1 MVMFHSQAYQDG
13 VALLARVLLAALFIN
28 AGYHKI
34 VEFDAVV
41 DSIMGRG
48 IPLPQ
53 IATVVVILT
62 ELVGGLM
69 VLVGFQAR
77 WAAFGIMLLIIPINY
92 FYHPFWADDG
102 QLSAFLKNASVMGG
116 MLFVTV
122 HGPGRLAL
130 QRD

>member
-1 MVMFHSQAYQDG
+1 MFHSQAYKD
-13 VALLARVLLAALFIN
+13 VAALIARALLAALFIN

-34 VEFDAVV
+34 VGFDAVV
-41 DSIMGRG
+41 DSIMGKG

-53 IATVVVILT
+53 ITAVVVILI

-77 WAAFGIMLLIIPINY
+77 WAAFAIMLLIIPINF
-92 FYHPFWADDG
+92 FYHPFWADGG
-102 QLSAFLKNASVMGG
+102 QLSAFLKDACIMGG
-116 MLFVTV
+116 MLYVTV